1 MSNIYSNLFS
11 LDTDFKEEVVNVKN
25 EKKKTIEYTS
35 LSDEFK
41 SKCYSIL
48 MTCKGYEPK
57 DFKEIEINF
66 NNFSDYH
73 YDIMK
78 HRLIIISFDKNT
90 NQYKYLTPEGKVYI
104 TSDPKVTSIIHMVP
118 KPYKISFGYVPR
130 VEYEKITS
138 FLMLSKVIYQE
149 DSTNLEIIISKFI
162 KPTVKIDSSS
172 EYSLLYYIFNIYPK
186 IEAIITNNRYWK
198 YINLQQ
204 YIFELSNK
212 IKETNSLIN
221 LINLDNM
228 IVDLKKEIHTL
239 LNTLNIDF
247 NGTYNKEDILLALF
261 EKTQIYPTLD
271 SFILNLLNEEDVMT
285 LKNSLDTLEVLNCIK
300 DTGSLADIDIH
311 NRAGIIESRNVLN
324 KNIFSNKV
332 LIRGS
337 YDDIYF
343 KLLAHCTYNKILTS
357 SIKEDT
363 KLIYSLLSDSDIDNK
378 ELTSHLLETYVL
390 AKLNN
395 CNSEE
400 DILNFFHNTTNTILL
415 KEDLDYLEETYSKY
429 LIPLDKAINNFNNQ
443 QYYNEQPKILSE
455 DTSYLNKNILDKQNT
470 IMKNL
475 LKEIDMYCNDF
486 NERNKDKM
494 NICYFDSSNVYLL
507 ADKGAFNT
515 AFDTLTRIMPLVFSS
530 FCKNITSSCYIKVI
544 E

>member
-11 LDTDFKEEVVNVKN
+11 LDTDFKEEVVNVKSD
-25 EKKKTIEYTS
+25 KKKIIAYTS
-35 LSDEFK
+35 LSEEFK
-41 SKCYSIL
+41 LKCYSIL
-48 MTCKGYEPK
+48 KTCKGYEPK
-57 DFKEIEINF
+57 NFTEIEINF

-78 HRLIIISFDKNT
+78 HRLIIISFDVNT
-90 NQYKYLTPEGKVYI
+90 NQYKYLTPEGIVYI

-138 FLMLSKVIYQE
+138 FLMLSKVIYQD
-149 DSTNLEIIISKFI
+149 DSNDLESIISNFI
-162 KPTVKIDSSS
+162 KPTVKIDNSS

-186 IEAIITNNRYWK
+186 IEAVITNNRYWK

-212 IKETNSLIN
+212 IKETNSFIN
-221 LINLDNM
+221 LINLDEM
-228 IVDLKKEIHTL
+228 IVDLKKEIHML
-239 LNTLNIDF
+239 LNKLNINYNETF
-247 NGTYNKEDILLALF
+247 NKEDILLALF

-271 SFILNLLNEEDVMT
+271 SFILNLLNEEDVIT

-300 DTGSLADIDIH
+300 DTGSLSDIDIH

-357 SIKEDT
+357 SIKEDK
-363 KLIYSLLSDSDIDNK
+363 KLIYSLLSDSGIDNK

-400 DILNFFHNTTNTILL
+400 DILNFFHSTTNTILL
-415 KEDLDYLEETYSKY
+415 KEDLDYLEEIYTKY

-494 NICYFDSSNVYLL
+494 NICYFDSSSVYLL

-530 FCKNITSSCYIKVI
+530 FCKNIASSCYIKVI